1 MHMTWNIQKY
11 RTVHCMI
18 WCVNVNIKYHHP
30 MHLKLP
36 WIHGLSNFHI
46 RRADVSQ
53 IPFFVWILYYFNGK
67 AEVQLEVA
75 ILSYLTKFGGFLPS
89 RNRDNGKQFL
99 GGETFPSVNPSR
111 QISRK
116 PAAVFPFAHQDVL
129 LNLWYDQKKLNSTL
143 RSVMHLAMFNCF
155 VSFSFA
161 KLEFSQVHK
170 MRERPI

>member
-18 WCVNVNIKYHHP
+18 CCVNVNIKYHHP
-30 MHLKLP
+30 MHLKSP
-36 WIHGLSNFHI
+36 WIHGQSNFRT
-46 RRADVSQ
+46 RRVDVSQ
-53 IPFFVWILYYFNGK
+53 IPVFVWILYYFNGT
-67 AEVQLEVA
+67 AEAQLEVA

-116 PAAVFPFAHQDVL
+116 PAAVFSFLLIKMFFWGQRLKGAVYLKVVQFFASMDPPHL
-129 LNLWYDQKKLNSTL
+129 CKKTHTL
-143 RSVMHLAMFNCF
+143 TPLPR
-155 VSFSFA
+155 
-161 KLEFSQVHK
+161 
-170 MRERPI
+170 IW